1 MQEGLTDALAVGNL
15 FSSGSDENMKNA
27 LAVGRLFESSDEKT
41 AHIGNGINVIYI
53 YEEELPVHN
62 V

>member
-15 FSSGSDENMKNA
+15 FSSGSDENMKNT
-27 LAVGRLFESSDEKT
+27 LAIGQLFESSDEKMT
-41 AHIGNGINVIYI
+41 HIGNGINILYI
-53 YEEELPVHN
+53 DEEELSVHN